1 MDVTGFVVIVGILV
15 GGLLVMCAA
24 VMWLARCMQRAKQR
38 TEERQG
44 KLIRL
49 LVDRVM
55 AGDWANL
62 IAGERGEL
70 TQIDRSVGKPKEP
83 VKPLPP
89 AKRFPDVPRHK
100 SGHST
105 NRPVAKDEG
114 PADIGQDDMLDTMAP
129 LVGNPAEEE
138 VAAQVGR

>member
-70 TQIDRSVGKPKEP
+70 SQIDRSVGKPKKPIEAP
-83 VKPLPP
+83 VRGRP
-89 AKRFPDVPRHK
+89 AVH
-100 SGHST
+100 
-105 NRPVAKDEG
+105 RPQPIPTTQPKDEE
-114 PADIGQDDMLDTMAP
+114 PADIGQDEMLDTMAP
-129 LVGNPAEEE
+129 LAGDPAEEE